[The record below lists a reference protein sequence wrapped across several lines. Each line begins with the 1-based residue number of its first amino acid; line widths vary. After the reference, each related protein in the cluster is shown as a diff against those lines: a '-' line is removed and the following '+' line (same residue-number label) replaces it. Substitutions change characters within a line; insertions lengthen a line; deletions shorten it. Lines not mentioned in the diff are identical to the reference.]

1 MSGLEIK
8 STGEILTTYNGDTI
22 DDAKWSMNYD
32 GENMDVATIHN
43 NELSIIQ
50 LDNNDLMKL
59 FGNMNQ
65 SPQLSLEERIQR
77 DFSKKK
83 YPRSMKTKRVRFADN
98 IRKSG
103 KHSNKLI
110 VSKSQSPKIN
120 TNSKKSKKK
129 SVKKSSSKRRPKKK
143 SSKKISSSIK
153 SINYKV
159 PSIDKTI
166 Y

>member
-1 MSGLEIK
+1 MEDLPGL
-8 STGEILTTYNGDTI
+8 D
-22 DDAKWSMNYD
+22 
-32 GENMDVATIHN
+32 N
-43 NELSIIQ
+43 NELMQ
-50 LDNNDLMKL
+50 L

-65 SPQLSLEERIQR
+65 YPESSLNERIQR
-77 DFSKKK
+77 DYTRKK
-83 YPRSMKTKRVRFADN
+83 YPRSSKTKRVRFADN

-120 TNSKKSKKK
+120 TNSKKSKKR
-129 SVKKSSSKRRPKKK
+129 SIKKSASKRRPKKHTSKK
-143 SSKKISSSIK
+143 SSSTVK
-153 SINYKV
+153 SINYKI